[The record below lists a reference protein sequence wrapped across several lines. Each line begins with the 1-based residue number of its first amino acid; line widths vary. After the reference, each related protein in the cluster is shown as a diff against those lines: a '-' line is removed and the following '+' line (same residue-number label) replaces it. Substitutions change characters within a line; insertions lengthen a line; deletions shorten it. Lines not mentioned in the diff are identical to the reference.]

1 MLRSEDIIAEKLR
14 YRCCRREVR
23 FLPKIQSIVDE
34 CRENLNM
41 SPLHLICCESLIRTF
56 SAFFLRME
64 PYLIY
69 DSCLLETLYLYDC
82 VLYSGANKND
92 MDKLFYKMYGE
103 ELVLCGDLDC
113 SPYFAEMYTRLRF
126 SFENEIDAIK
136 IEQQLSRQNYF
147 LIAHEIA
154 HLSLRGNAA
163 TTIPEK
169 YRELVR
175 AAVIVLTKRIV
186 KQGQPLKEVLAERT
200 GYFLDTIPETLEE
213 YFDILM
219 DSGRFIHFVEECYC
233 DFIGLKMLL
242 EHYDETVLSIKAVSS
257 ALNYLIMQESIRC
270 DLEDG
275 IAHLKDAE
283 RRPQAAMYFSVL
295 RTQLLLITLE
305 MNESDSIAAA
315 FAEIYDRSSLTERL
329 GEFVKSLPDREKIKY
344 LAKSEFLE
352 MDRATLTDTLLRQ
365 FYYAHIG
372 E

>member
-1 MLRSEDIIAEKLR
+1 MSAEDIILEKLR
-14 YRCCRREVR
+14 YRCCRQKVR
-23 FLPKIQSIVDE
+23 LLPKIQSIVDE

-41 SPLHLICCESLIRTF
+41 LPLHLICCESLTRTF
-56 SAFFLRME
+56 SAFFLRAE

-82 VLYSGANKND
+82 ILYSGAKKND

-103 ELVLCGDLDC
+103 ELLLCGDLDY
-113 SPYFAEMYTRLRF
+113 SSYLAEMYISLRF
-126 SFENEIDAIK
+126 SFENEIDAIE
-136 IEQQLSRQNYF
+136 IEKQLSRQNYF

-154 HLSLRGNAA
+154 HLSLRENTA
-163 TTIPEK
+163 TKIPEK

-200 GYFLDTIPETLEE
+200 RYFLDTIPKTIEE
-213 YFDILM
+213 YFEILM
-219 DSGRFIHFVEECYC
+219 ESGRFIHFVEECYC

-242 EHYDETVLSIKAVSS
+242 EHYDETALSIKAVSS

-275 IAHLKDAE
+275 IAHLKDVG
-283 RRPQAAMYFSVL
+283 RTPRAAMYFSVL

-329 GEFVKSLPDREKIKY
+329 VEFVKVLPDREKIKY
-344 LAKSEFLE
+344 LVKNEFLE
-352 MDRATLTDTLLRQ
+352 MDRATLADTLLRQ

>member
-1 MLRSEDIIAEKLR
+1 MR
-14 YRCCRREVR
+14 
-23 FLPKIQSIVDE
+23 
-34 CRENLNM
+34 
-41 SPLHLICCESLIRTF
+41 
-56 SAFFLRME
+56 
-64 PYLIY
+64 
-69 DSCLLETLYLYDC
+69 
-82 VLYSGANKND
+82 
-92 MDKLFYKMYGE
+92 
-103 ELVLCGDLDC
+103 
-113 SPYFAEMYTRLRF
+113 
-126 SFENEIDAIK
+126 
-136 IEQQLSRQNYF
+136 
-147 LIAHEIA
+147 
-154 HLSLRGNAA
+154 RGNAA

-186 KQGQPLKEVLAERT
+186 KQGQPLKKVLAERT

-283 RRPQAAMYFSVL
+283 RRPQATMYFSVL